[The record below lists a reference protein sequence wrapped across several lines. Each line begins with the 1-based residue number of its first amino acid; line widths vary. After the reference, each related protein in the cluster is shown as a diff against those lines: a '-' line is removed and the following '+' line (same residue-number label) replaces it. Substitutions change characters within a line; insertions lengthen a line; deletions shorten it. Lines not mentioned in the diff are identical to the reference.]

1 MAKFL
6 EPHQARSKCS
16 VNVNHMI
23 SVVMMVVFIELPRIW
38 VWHIVAASQMFK
50 VDVITIVII
59 YYSHHS
65 AWHIVGA

>member
-1 MAKFL
+1 MVSA
-6 EPHQARSKCS
+6 
-16 VNVNHMI
+16 
-23 SVVMMVVFIELPRIW
+23 VMMVVFIELPRIW